1 MRRTLNAKIEDED
14 PAKLAEA
21 WSFLQ
26 RSAFLG
32 SVTIKSGADCV
43 DNSILARWEREPG
56 VDPVFEVYL
65 RPEWFSSTTEW
76 IPVTLTELLSE
87 LASDV
92 REYLASDAN
101 PREAN
106 GQLKRINNGLELH

>member
-1 MRRTLNAKIEDED
+1 MSRTLNATIEDED
-14 PAKLAEA
+14 PLKLAES

-26 RSAFLG
+26 WSAFLG
-32 SVTIKSGADCV
+32 SVTIKSGADCAG
-43 DNSILARWEREPG
+43 NSILARWEREPD
-56 VDPVFEVYL
+56 VDPVLEVYL
-65 RPEWFSSTTEW
+65 RPSWESSTGVL

-87 LASDV
+87 LVSDV

-106 GQLKRINNGLELH
+106 GQLKKDK